1 MQACDFP
8 GSRRIGAPRDWNHEL
23 DGACGA
29 IFVLDSIDTLSGMN
43 FMYSV
48 YKPTD
53 EEIEELKNGGVIRLG
68 IMGHSHPVFQL
79 GVLSA
84 ALARTVE
91 LEPKW
96 DLGPVISGDNK

>member
-8 GSRRIGAPRDWNHEL
+8 GSRRIGAPRDWDHEL
-23 DGACGA
+23 DGECGA
-29 IFVLDSIDTLSGMN
+29 IFVVDSIDTLSGMN

-53 EEIEELKNGGVIRLG
+53 DEIEELKNGGVIRLG
-68 IMGHSHPVFQL
+68 IMGKAHPVFQL

-96 DLGPVISGDNK
+96 DLGPVITG